1 MKKILTSALL
11 SATILGA
18 GLAISS
24 HVSAA
29 TDPQSEKTDGSVTF
43 EAGTDPTK
51 PVDPTDPDVDPG
63 DGDPDGGDG
72 GTGETGPLEI
82 AYATKTVSFGTDK
95 TVGDGSQDNAPI
107 VKISSAKQTLYAN
120 HYVAVEVADTR
131 GTAAGWTLNASA
143 SDFTNDD
150 EVLKGAELTFAPGT
164 VTVANGGDQATAAKA
179 DTVVKTGTALSAVAG
194 KDKGVGLTVDKIAAA
209 DATLTI
215 PAGSAKVG
223 KYSAFVTWTLTD
235 TPGV

>member
-29 TDPQSEKTDGSVTF
+29 TDPKSEKTDGSVTF

-51 PVDPTDPDVDPG
+51 PVDPTDPTDPDVDP
-63 DGDPDGGDG
+63 DDPDGGDG
-72 GTGETGPLEI
+72 GTGEAGPLEI

-95 TVGDGSQDNAPI
+95 TVGDGSQDDAPA
-107 VKISSAKQTLYAN
+107 VKISSDKQTLYAN
-120 HYVAVEVADTR
+120 HYVALEVADTR
-131 GTAAGWTLNASA
+131 GTAAGWTLNAST
-143 SDFTNDD
+143 SDFTNGD
-150 EVLKGAELTFAPGT
+150 EVLKGAELAFAPGA
-164 VTVANGGDQATAAKA
+164 VTVANGGDSSTAASA
-179 DTVVKTGTALSAVAG
+179 SAVTKTGTALSAGV
-194 KDKGVGLTVDKIAAA
+194 DKGVGLTVDKIAA
-209 DATLTI
+209 DGATLTI

-223 KYSAFVTWTLTD
+223 TYTAAVTWTLTD
-235 TPGV
+235 APA